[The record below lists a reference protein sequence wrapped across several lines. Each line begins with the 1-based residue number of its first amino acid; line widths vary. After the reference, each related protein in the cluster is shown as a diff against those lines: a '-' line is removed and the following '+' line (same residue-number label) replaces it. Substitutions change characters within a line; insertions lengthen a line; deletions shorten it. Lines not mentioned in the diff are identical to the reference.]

1 MNDTKDL
8 AIILEEKQIDK
19 TQSKTLL
26 DGFGDFFVQAHKL
39 VAQAKGIKV
48 TSEDQVEEMAK
59 AKEVRLQLM
68 KIRTDAD
75 KTRKVLKEGYL
86 RGGQAVQDI
95 YNDIRD
101 ITQPEE
107 DRLKEQEKFAE
118 IAEAKRVEARHTKR
132 VETLSKYV
140 EDVSVY
146 SLRDMPDDVFNN
158 LVSDC
163 KKVYEQKL
171 AEEKRAEE
179 ERIAR
184 EKAQEL
190 YNERKFVLAKFAD
203 FIDLSK
209 LTPDTTTSEYEE
221 MVSLAQSSKKAH
233 EEKQEAMRLQ
243 NEKLQKEKEEAEKK
257 RLAEEK
263 KAQAKLEA
271 IEKEKKEAEEKLQ
284 REREAQA
291 EKERKAREAEEEKKR
306 AEEEAAKKALLA
318 PDKEKLAELVKVI
331 DTIKFPAV
339 SSKEAGDIIRE
350 ANLMLDK
357 VSSFIREKSKGL

>member
-1 MNDTKDL
+1 MQEQKDL
-8 AIILEEKQIDK
+8 AIILEEKQLEP

-48 TSEDQVEEMAK
+48 TSEDQVEEMAR
-59 AKEVRLQLM
+59 AKELRIKLM
-68 KIRTDAD
+68 KIRKDAERT
-75 KTRKVLKEGYL
+75 KVVLKEGYL

-95 YNDIRD
+95 FNDIRD

-146 SLRDMPDDVFNN
+146 SLRDMPDDVFDN

-163 KKVYEQKL
+163 KKVYDQKI
-171 AEEKRAEE
+171 ADEKKAEE

-190 YNERKFVLAKFAD
+190 YNDRKLILAKFSD
-203 FIDLSK
+203 FVDLSR
-209 LTPDTTTSEYEE
+209 LTPDTTQTEYEE

-233 EEKQEAMRLQ
+233 EDKQEAIRIE
-243 NEKLQKEKEEAEKK
+243 NEKLQKEKEEAEKE
-257 RLAEEK
+257 RLAAEK
-263 KAQAKLEA
+263 KAEEERKKLEA
-271 IEKEKKEAEEKLQ
+271 EKAEAEEKL
-284 REREAQA
+284 RKEKEAQA
-291 EKERKAREAEEEKKR
+291 EKERKALEAEEEKKR
-306 AEEEAAKKALLA
+306 VEEEAAKKALLA
-318 PDKEKLAELVKVI
+318 PDKEKLAELAKTI
-331 DTIKFPAV
+331 DIIKFPAV

-357 VSSFIREKSKGL
+357 VSSFIREKAKGL